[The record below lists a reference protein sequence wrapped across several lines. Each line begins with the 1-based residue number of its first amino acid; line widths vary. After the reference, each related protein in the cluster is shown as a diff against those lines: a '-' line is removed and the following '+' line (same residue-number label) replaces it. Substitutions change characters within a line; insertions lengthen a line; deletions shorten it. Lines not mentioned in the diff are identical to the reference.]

1 MKKRKPVNLERLEAA
16 RGARGLSWNQ
26 LAKTAEVR
34 PSTLSRLQ
42 SGRVKTV
49 NPATLRGLADALW
62 VPAAWLTGEQ
72 EGLAYA
78 AEWDLTRAGQ
88 PSAEI
93 IQWSRLMQRIENA
106 VRRDLRQWYPEAE
119 ARQAYESWG
128 RFVVGAF
135 PELSSF
141 LSWRT
146 SCLVSPVG
154 SFHLLLPSDDS
165 VALNWLS
172 ELLEPWFAGRAYL
185 NATTIGRVFAA
196 LCSSPERLWG
206 DKGRDADGLRSLKEY
221 AKACDQKVERA
232 TAKRLESELGSE
244 PVEEGARRTIDVRT
258 SPK

>member
-1 MKKRKPVNLERLEAA
+1 MKKRKPVNLERLEAV
-16 RGARGLSWNQ
+16 RRERGLSWNR

-42 SGRVKTV
+42 CGRVKTV
-49 NPATLRGLADALW
+49 NPATLRGLAEALC

-78 AEWDLTRAGQ
+78 AEWDLTRAGP

-93 IQWSRLMQRIENA
+93 IQWSRLMQSIENA

-119 ARQAYESWG
+119 ARQAYELWG

-146 SCLVSPVG
+146 ACLVSPVG
-154 SFHLLLPSDDS
+154 SFHPLLPSDDS
-165 VALNWLS
+165 VACNWLS
-172 ELLEPWFAGRAYL
+172 QLLEPWFAGRAYL
-185 NATTIGRVFAA
+185 NANALRGVFDVLRAN
-196 LCSSPERLWG
+196 PERIWG
-206 DKGRDADGLRSLKEY
+206 SKIRDADGLRALGEY
-221 AKACDQKVERA
+221 ASACERKVKQA
-232 TAKRLESELGSE
+232 TAKRLEGELGSE
-244 PVEEGARRTIDVRT
+244 P
-258 SPK
+258 